1 MAHSITN
8 WYLQNKYKTYLK
20 ERRIVH
26 TKKKWMRNVGILSAG
41 LLLAACNNGEEGTTG
56 DNDTTGGDSGETI
69 EITFWHAM
77 NDDHQVALT
86 ELTDRFNE
94 SQDQY
99 YVHEEGQGGYGDL
112 NQAFTNAAVAGE
124 LPTMSQLTPT
134 DVPELATNDLLVP
147 LTDEFLLENGFSE
160 EALED
165 IYPGFLESSTFE
177 DTMYAMPFSKSTRLM
192 FYNQGILDEYGVEV
206 PTTWDEVVALGEMMV
221 ENGDDRHALGLEE
234 GFSMEVETLARQNGS
249 NWVDEQGTV
258 ELNTPE
264 TTEAFEF
271 FGMLLEENYARTAG
285 EDGYMSGPF
294 GRGEAALYI
303 GSSAGI
309 AHVIPVAEDIEW
321 GTAVL
326 PTWND
331 QQLTLFAGNDLGLFS
346 SASEEEQ
353 EAFVAYM
360 NFLLE
365 PENTAFWASRTGY
378 VPLRE
383 SALES
388 EEWTSLVEEEPIY
401 EAPTLM
407 LEDGMTSPTFEGYGT
422 FRNAV
427 LDTMDNIYTSGN
439 DVNEELDQLQETTEG
454 LFN

>member
-1 MAHSITN
+1 
-8 WYLQNKYKTYLK
+8 
-20 ERRIVH
+20 
-26 TKKKWMRNVGILSAG
+26 
-41 LLLAACNNGEEGTTG
+41 
-56 DNDTTGGDSGETI
+56 
-69 EITFWHAM
+69 
-77 NDDHQVALT
+77 LT

-249 NWVDEQGTV
+249 NWVDDQGTV

-321 GTAVL
+321 GTTVV

-388 EEWTSLVEEEPIY
+388 EEWTTLVEEEPIY

-427 LDTMDNIYTSGN
+427 LDTMDNIYTAGN